1 MRRRKKE
8 ALGGRIWAALLTF
21 GLTGQIAWVVENMY
35 FNVFLYNT
43 IVRDTGLIADM
54 VAASAVVAAVST
66 LGAGAIS
73 DRMGRRKPI
82 IVTGYLLWGLSV
94 MAFAIVS
101 VDGMSLLMGPA
112 RAIHSAAVMVIV
124 LDCVMTLFG
133 SCANDAAFNAWV
145 TDVTDSG
152 NRGRVEAV
160 LATMPLVAMLLVFG
174 MLDGLTAAGNW
185 SIFHHRRR
193 PDHDG
198 RAAGTVFAPG
208 YGRLPAR
215 RGR

>member
-94 MAFAIVS
+94 KI
-101 VDGMSLLMGPA
+101 
-112 RAIHSAAVMVIV
+112 
-124 LDCVMTLFG
+124 
-133 SCANDAAFNAWV
+133 
-145 TDVTDSG
+145 
-152 NRGRVEAV
+152 
-160 LATMPLVAMLLVFG
+160 
-174 MLDGLTAAGNW
+174 
-185 SIFHHRRR
+185 
-193 PDHDG
+193 G
-198 RAAGTVFAPG
+198 RAHV
-208 YGRLPAR
+208 
-215 RGR
+215 